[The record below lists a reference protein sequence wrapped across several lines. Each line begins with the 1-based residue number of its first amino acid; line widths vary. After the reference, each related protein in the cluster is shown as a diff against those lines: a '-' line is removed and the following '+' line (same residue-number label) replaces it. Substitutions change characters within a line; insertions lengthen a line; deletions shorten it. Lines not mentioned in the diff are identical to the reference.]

1 MMDEKI
7 REAYERWL
15 KYAVLDEDLSAELR
29 EMDENAVMEAFY
41 RELEFGTGG
50 LRGVIGAG
58 SNRMNVYTVGK
69 ASQGLANYVLKH
81 FPEGER
87 RIAVSYD
94 SRIKSVL
101 FSRTAAAVFAASGID
116 TVIYP
121 SLMPTP
127 CLSYAVRALHC
138 SAGIMVTASHN
149 PAKYN
154 GYKVYGS
161 DGCQCTTEAA
171 GEILSLIQE
180 LDCFDDV
187 NYGDFDQLMAEGKI
201 SYIPDQVYTDF
212 VEEVKKQSVLPK
224 DMPID
229 RNMAVVYTPLN
240 GAGRYPVTRTLRE
253 AGFTNIT
260 IVKEQEEPDGHF
272 PTCPY
277 PNPEIREAME
287 LGIRA
292 AEENQADLLMATD
305 PDSDRMGIA
314 VRDENGAY
322 VLLSGNETG
331 CLLLDYV
338 LSLRK
343 KNGTLPKTPVVVKTI
358 VTSDLAEEI
367 AHAYGAEVRNVL
379 TGFKYIGEQILGL
392 EKLGRESDY
401 VFGFEESYGY
411 LTGTYVRDKD
421 AVDAAFMVCEMF
433 AYYRSIGKTLLEKLR
448 ELYDTYGY
456 YQNSLKTYEFEGMA
470 GAKRMEEIMASFRGD
485 LDSFAGVKVS
495 KKLDYLPGIDGLPKA
510 DVVKFYLEDGSSLVI
525 RPSGTEPKV
534 KLYIAVKGKNLKETA
549 PRTEALVEELDRFMK

>member
-1 MMDEKI
+1 MDKKI
-7 REAYERWL
+7 QKAYERWL
-15 KYAVLDEDLSAELR
+15 Q
-29 EMDENAVMEAFY
+29 NAVMDGDLSEELKGMDEEQILDAFY
-41 RELEFGTGG
+41 RDLEFGTGG

-58 SNRMNVYTVGK
+58 TNRMNVYTVGK

-101 FSRTAAAVFAASGID
+101 FAKTASAVFAANGIE
-116 TVIYP
+116 TVIYTQ
-121 SLMPTP
+121 LMPTP

-154 GYKVYGS
+154 GYKVYGP

-171 GEILSLIQE
+171 GEILSLIE
-180 LDCFDDV
+180 ALDCFDDV
-187 NYGDFDQLMAEGKI
+187 KFGDFDALMANGMI
-201 SYIPDQVYTDF
+201 SYIPEQVYTDF

-224 DMPID
+224 DAEVDKNVAI
-229 RNMAVVYTPLN
+229 VYTPLN
-240 GAGRYPVTRTLRE
+240 GAGRYPVVRTLKE
-253 AGFTNIT
+253 AGYTNIS
-260 IVKEQEEPDGHF
+260 VVEAQAEPDGNF

-287 LGIRA
+287 LGIRT
-292 AEENQADLLMATD
+292 AEEKQADLLMATD

-314 VRDENGAY
+314 VKNEAGDY

-331 CLLLDYV
+331 CLLLDFI
-338 LSLRK
+338 LNMRK
-343 KNGTLPKTPVVVKTI
+343 QNGTLPASPVVVKTI
-358 VTSDLAEEI
+358 VTTDLADQI
-367 AHAYGAEVRNVL
+367 AKAAGAEVRNVL
-379 TGFKYIGEQILGL
+379 TGFKYIGEQILDL
-392 EKLGRESDY
+392 EKNGRESDY
-401 VFGFEESYGY
+401 IFGFEESYGY

-433 AYYRSIGKTLLEKLR
+433 AYYRSIGKSLLTRLQ
-448 ELYDTYGY
+448 ELYDTFGY

-470 GAKRMEEIMASFRGD
+470 GAKRMQEIMASFRGAF
-485 LDSFAGVKVS
+485 DSFAGIPVAE
-495 KKLDYLPGIDGLPKA
+495 KLDYLPGINGLPKA
-510 DVVKFYLEDGSSLVI
+510 DVVKFYLEDCSSLVI

-534 KLYIAVKGKNLKETA
+534 KLYIAVKGKNREETA
-549 PRTEALVEELDRFMK
+549 PKTDALITELDKFMR

>member
-15 KYAVLDEDLSAELR
+15 KYAVLDDDVSAELR

-81 FPEGER
+81 FPERER

-101 FSRTAAAVFAASGID
+101 FSRTAAAVFAASGIE

-121 SLMPTP
+121 NLMPTP

-187 NYGDFDQLMAEGKI
+187 NYGDFDALMAEGKI
-201 SYIPDQVYTDF
+201 SYIPDQIYTDF

-224 DMPID
+224 DAPID
-229 RNMAVVYTPLN
+229 RNVAVVYTPLN
-240 GAGRYPVTRTLRE
+240 GAGRYPVIRTLQE

-260 IVKEQEEPDGHF
+260 IVQEQAEPDGHF

-287 LGIRA
+287 LGIRT

-331 CLLLDYV
+331 CLMLDYV
-338 LSLRK
+338 LNLRK
-343 KNGTLPKTPVVVKTI
+343 ENGTLPKTPVVVKTI
-358 VTSDLAEEI
+358 VTSDLAEQI

-379 TGFKYIGEQILGL
+379 TGFKYIGEQILDL
-392 EKLGRESDY
+392 EKHGRESDY

-433 AYYRSIGKTLLEKLR
+433 AYYRSIGKTLLEKLH

-485 LDSFAGVKVS
+485 LESFAGVKVA

-534 KLYIAVKGKNLKETA
+534 KLYIAVKGKNLEETG
-549 PRTEALVEELDRFMK
+549 PRTAALVEELDRFMK

>member
-1 MMDEKI
+1 MDAKI

-15 KYAVLDEDLSAELR
+15 KYAVLDSDVSEELK

-41 RELEFGTGG
+41 RDLEFGTGG

-81 FPEGER
+81 YPEGER

-94 SRIKSVL
+94 SRIKSIL
-101 FSRTAAAVFAASGID
+101 FSRTAAAVFAANGIE
-116 TVIYP
+116 TAIYP
-121 SLMPTP
+121 NLMPTP
-127 CLSYAVRALHC
+127 CLSYAVRALKC

-149 PAKYN
+149 PARYN

-161 DGCQCTTEAA
+161 DGCQITTEAA
-171 GEILSLIQE
+171 AEITELIE
-180 LDCFDDV
+180 ALDCFDDV
-187 NYGDFDQLMAEGKI
+187 KFGDIDEEMAAGRI

-224 DMPID
+224 DAVID
-229 RNMAVVYTPLN
+229 KNVAVVYTPLN
-240 GAGRYPVTRTLRE
+240 GAGRYPVIRTLQE
-253 AGFTNIT
+253 SGFTNIT
-260 IVKEQEEPDGHF
+260 VVAEQAEPDGNF

-287 LGIRA
+287 LGIRT
-292 AEENQADLLMATD
+292 AEEKQADLLMATD

-331 CLLLDYV
+331 CLLLDYI
-338 LSLRK
+338 LNLREQT
-343 KNGTLPKTPVVVKTI
+343 GTLPENPVLVKTI
-358 VTSDLAEEI
+358 VSTDLADQI
-367 AHAYGAEVRNVL
+367 AKKHGAEVRNVL
-379 TGFKYIGEQILGL
+379 TGFKYIGDQIADL
-392 EKLGRESDY
+392 ENHGRESDY
-401 VFGFEESYGY
+401 ILGFEESYGY

-421 AVDAAFMVCEMF
+421 GVDAAFMTCEMF
-433 AYYRSIGKTLLEKLR
+433 AYYKSIGKTLLERLH
-448 ELYDTYGY
+448 ELYDEFGY
-456 YQNSLKTYEFEGMA
+456 YQNSLKNYEFEGMA
-470 GAKRMEEIMASFRGD
+470 GAKRMQEIMASFRQD
-485 LDSFAGVKVS
+485 QESFAGIKIA
-495 KKLDYLPGIDGLPKA
+495 KKLDYLNGIDGLPAA

-534 KLYIAVKGKNLKETA
+534 KLYISVKGKDLQETA
-549 PRTEALVEELDRFMK
+549 PRTAALVEELDRFMK

>member
-1 MMDEKI
+1 MGYQESYN
-7 REAYERWL
+7 EWL
-15 KYAVLDEDLSAELR
+15 
-29 EMDENAVMEAFY
+29 ENAYFDDKTKEELKGIAGNEKEIEERFY
-41 RELEFGTGG
+41 KELEFGTGG
-50 LRGVIGAG
+50 LRGIIGAG
-58 SNRMNVYTVGK
+58 TNRMNIYTVRK

-101 FSRTAAAVFAASGID
+101 FAKTASAVFAANGIE
-116 TVIYP
+116 TVIYTQ
-121 SLMPTP
+121 LMPTP

-154 GYKVYGS
+154 GYKVYGP

-171 GEILSLIQE
+171 GEILSLIE
-180 LDCFDDV
+180 ALDCFDDV
-187 NYGDFDQLMAEGKI
+187 KFGDFDALMANGMI
-201 SYIPDQVYTDF
+201 SYIPEQVYTDF

-224 DMPID
+224 DAEVDKNVAI
-229 RNMAVVYTPLN
+229 VYTPLN
-240 GAGRYPVTRTLRE
+240 GAGRYPVVRTLKE
-253 AGFTNIT
+253 AGYTNIS
-260 IVKEQEEPDGHF
+260 VVEAQAEPDGNF

-287 LGIRA
+287 LGIRT
-292 AEENQADLLMATD
+292 AEEKQADLLMATD

-314 VRDENGAY
+314 VKNEAGDY

-331 CLLLDYV
+331 CLLLDFI
-338 LSLRK
+338 LNMRK
-343 KNGTLPKTPVVVKTI
+343 QNGTLPASPVVVKTI
-358 VTSDLAEEI
+358 VTTDLADQI
-367 AHAYGAEVRNVL
+367 AKAAGAEVRNVL
-379 TGFKYIGEQILGL
+379 TGFKYIGEQILDL
-392 EKLGRESDY
+392 EKNGRESDY
-401 VFGFEESYGY
+401 IFGFEESYGY

-433 AYYRSIGKTLLEKLR
+433 AYYRSIGKSLLTRLQ
-448 ELYDTYGY
+448 ELYDTFGY

-470 GAKRMEEIMASFRGD
+470 GAKRMQEIMASFRGAF
-485 LDSFAGVKVS
+485 DSFAGIPVAE
-495 KKLDYLPGIDGLPKA
+495 KLDYLPGINGLPKA
-510 DVVKFYLEDGSSLVI
+510 DVVKFYLEDCSSLVI

-534 KLYIAVKGKNLKETA
+534 KLYIAVKGKNREETA
-549 PRTEALVEELDRFMK
+549 PKTDALITELDKFMR